1 MLAPPHRITRRS
13 DFTRTLK
20 NGVRVGRR
28 DVVAH
33 VFRPSH
39 PDLVTTGG
47 PRIGLIVGKSV
58 GNSVTRHAVSRRL
71 RAASQLLLADCDP
84 STMVVVRALPGS
96 ATCSEPELEQQL
108 VGAVSKAQRRIES
121 TA

>member
-1 MLAPPHRITRRS
+1 MLAPPNRITRRS

-33 VFRPSH
+33 VLVPET
-39 PDLVTTGG
+39 PDLVTHGG

-58 GNSVTRHAVSRRL
+58 GNSVIRHAVARRL
-71 RAASQLLLADCDP
+71 RAAARPLVDRCDP
-84 STMVVVRALPGS
+84 TTLVVVRALPGS
-96 ATCSEPELEQQL
+96 ATCPEPELERQL
-108 VGAVSKAQRRIES
+108 ASAVAKAERRLES
-121 TA
+121 TV